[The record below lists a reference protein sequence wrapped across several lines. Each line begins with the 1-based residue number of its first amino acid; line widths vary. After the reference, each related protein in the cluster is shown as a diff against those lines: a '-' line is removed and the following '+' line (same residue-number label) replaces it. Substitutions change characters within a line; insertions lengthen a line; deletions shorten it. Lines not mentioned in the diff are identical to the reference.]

1 MAVATNLRL
10 ERALA
15 LAALAAVLVG
25 GLFAAPQ
32 TAAGDPGRDPVTAN
46 TSTEKEKPSY
56 FTELWHLDKKTRA
69 GRPSVTFHRSNYA
82 LVFSYNSSPNL
93 APWQALDPPKTLT
106 KPEFTFQLS
115 FKAKIWQDVF
125 GKDVD
130 LWIAYTQRS
139 FWQLYNFSDSSP
151 FRETN
156 YEPEA
161 LLNFRTHF
169 SVLGMKVRFIQA
181 GINHQSN
188 GQSEPLSRSW
198 NRLVAGVGLERGSLS
213 VLIKGWYRLPESPAD
228 DDNPG
233 IYKYMG
239 YGEVWA
245 YYFLKKHRF
254 AVMLRDN
261 LDFGGNKGAVQVEW
275 SFPLFATIGGHV
287 QYYLGYGESLLDYN
301 RKVNRIGIGFILADW
316 Y

>member
-1 MAVATNLRL
+1 MITLAVVFT
-10 ERALA
+10 
-15 LAALAAVLVG
+15 G
-25 GLFAAPQ
+25 GLSAVPP
-32 TAAGDPGRDPVTAN
+32 DSREPGKSEVKKE
-46 TSTEKEKPSY
+46 EKLSY
-56 FTELWHLDKKTRA
+56 FTELWQLDKEARA

-82 LVFSYNSSPNL
+82 LAFSYNSSPNQ
-93 APWQALDPPKTLT
+93 APFQEINPAKTLT
-106 KPEFTFQLS
+106 KPEVTFELS
-115 FKAKIWQDVF
+115 FKAKVWQDVF
-125 GKDVD
+125 GKDMD

-139 FWQLYNFSDSSP
+139 FWQLYNFADSSP
-151 FRETN
+151 FRETD

-169 SVLGMKVRFIQA
+169 SLVGLKVRFIQL

-198 NRLVAGVGLERGSLS
+198 NRIVANIGIERDNFSL
-213 VLIKGWYRLPESPAD
+213 LLKGWYRLPESAVD

-233 IYKYMG
+233 IDKYMG

-245 YYFLKKHRF
+245 YYFLNKHRL

-261 LDFGGNKGAVQVEW
+261 LDFGENRGAVQLEW
-275 SFPLFATIGGHV
+275 SFPLFAQIGGYV

-301 RKVNRIGIGFILADW
+301 HRVNRIGVGFILTDW
-316 Y
+316 K